1 MGRTCSL
8 TCLMLKGFFGA
19 LLCGIVLVGQMRAQ
33 EVIVAR
39 EKKPDTAAQPTPPPE
54 QTQSELPAPP
64 QLPEQTQSES
74 LAPPQ
79 LPEQFPSESPTR
91 SQPSKRKLREKKSS
105 STTPTLEEMRKA
117 GALAAER
124 LESPAPPP
132 TTKTRASGERH
143 AVAETPPAT
152 PTPRPVKRETRAEET
167 RPSRRSSPASAKPE
181 PVGPIR
187 PTMMETGR
195 EEPSATP

>member
-19 LLCGIVLVGQMRAQ
+19 LVCGIVLVGQMRAQ

-54 QTQSELPAPP
+54 QTQSESPAPP

-91 SQPSKRKLREKKSS
+91 SQPSKRKSREKKSS

-124 LESPAPPP
+124 LDSPAPLP

-167 RPSRRSSPASAKPE
+167 RPSHRSSPASAKPE

>member
-54 QTQSELPAPP
+54 QTQSE
-64 QLPEQTQSES
+64 S

-91 SQPSKRKLREKKSS
+91 SQPSKRKSREKKSS

-124 LESPAPPP
+124 LDSPAPLP

-143 AVAETPPAT
+143 ALAETPPAT

-167 RPSRRSSPASAKPE
+167 RPSHRSSPASAKPE

-195 EEPSATP
+195 EKPSATP

>member
-1 MGRTCSL
+1 LLIRPRMLNGLFRVVLCSL
-8 TCLMLKGFFGA
+8 VVTARMY
-19 LLCGIVLVGQMRAQ
+19 AQ

-54 QTQSELPAPP
+54 QTQSESPAPP
-64 QLPEQTQSES
+64 QLPEQIQSES
-74 LAPPQ
+74 PAPPQ
-79 LPEQFPSESPTR
+79 LPEQFPPESPTR
-91 SQPSKRKLREKKSS
+91 SQPSKRKSREKKSS
-105 STTPTLEEMRKA
+105 STIPTLEEMRKA

-124 LESPAPPP
+124 LESPAPLP
-132 TTKTRASGERH
+132 TTRRRASGERH
-143 AVAETPPAT
+143 ALAETPPAT
-152 PTPRPVKRETRAEET
+152 PTPRPAKREARAEET